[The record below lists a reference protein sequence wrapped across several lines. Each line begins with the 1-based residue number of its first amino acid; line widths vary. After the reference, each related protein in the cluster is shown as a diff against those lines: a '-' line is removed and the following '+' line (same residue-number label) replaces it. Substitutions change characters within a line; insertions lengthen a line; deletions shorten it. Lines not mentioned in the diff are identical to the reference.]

1 MYGVGTVHWYFGWD
15 DGAMQGVQ
23 WCDARGTMVRCK
35 QYHGTMQGVRWYDE
49 SSTMVRCKGYGYNG
63 AMQGVYTIVGYKG
76 YGGARQGVRWCNER
90 GTVVSIV

>member
-1 MYGVGTVHWYFGWD
+1 
-15 DGAMQGVQ
+15 MQRLRLQ
-23 WCDARGTMVRCK
+23 WCDARGI
-35 QYHGTMQGVRWYDE
+35 YD
-49 SSTMVRCKGYGYNG
+49 S